1 MLKKHSAEYLALLQ
15 IIRKFHS
22 VVSKPELTAED
33 YERFRQMF
41 CNTETWKKLSGAVNG
56 AYNYDREYEVVKY
69 EIICYRKSLE
79 GDLTETIHISI
90 HNSGNVVYTTEAG
103 EYLDCIEVV
112 KEEDRR
118 SPDKDIRSAELKDF
132 LERKGKVYQVDE
144 IDAYLLIKDSVNN
157 DCIMVEVDLLALLNV
172 IQLTNQSK

>member
-22 VVSKPELTAED
+22 VVSKPDLTAED
-33 YERFRQMF
+33 YDRFRQMF
-41 CNTETWKKLSGAVNG
+41 CNTETWKKLSGDING
-56 AYNYDREYEVVKY
+56 AYTYDREYEVVKY

-79 GDLTETIHISI
+79 GNLTETIHISV

-132 LERKGKVYQVDE
+132 FERKGEVSQVDE
-144 IDAYLLIKDSVNN
+144 IDSYLLIKDTVDSS
-157 DCIMVEVDLLALLNV
+157 CMMVEVDLLALIHV
-172 IQLTNQSK
+172 IQTTNQSK